1 MPPPRSS
8 LRSRLLLALTSL
20 VFALLLAEGGLRLH
34 GHLVNRGLLSEALS
48 SPVEMP
54 EDGRLELGHMVRL
67 SANPKI
73 IYELKPNL
81 AGTFK
86 GAPMTTN
93 ASGFRGADRDRAK
106 PPGTIRIVG
115 LGDSVMFGHGIGD
128 AEVYLAQ
135 LEWHLNRK
143 STGPRFEAI
152 NTAVPGYNT
161 VMEVETLKDRGLA
174 YEPDLVVIH
183 LVGNDLELPNFIR
196 VKAPILSP
204 ERFFVVD
211 AVRGA
216 FEQPNIR
223 GRLRRQGLV
232 KAPQDV
238 SYRRFAGDP
247 EQVPPEH
254 RGLVGWNS
262 YEAAMRELRDLG
274 EEHRFRVALV
284 TLSSPF
290 TELHRRVL
298 ALGRELGFLTRDVGE
313 VYRAYLAAH
322 GMDDYRTSPL
332 ALAPDNRHPSAL
344 GHRITARALYRF
356 LCRTMFENVLA
367 SCELS
372 TRVRS
377 GAAARETG
385 SGQSG

>member
-54 EDGRLELGHMVRL
+54 ADGSLELGHMVRL

-93 ASGFRGADRDRAK
+93 ASGFRGADRGRAK

-128 AEVYLAQ
+128 AEVYLAR
-135 LEWHLNRK
+135 LEGHLNRK
-143 STGPRFEAI
+143 SAGPRFETI

-174 YEPDLVVIH
+174 YEPDLVIIH
-183 LVGNDLELPNFIR
+183 LVGNDLDLPNFIR
-196 VKAPILSP
+196 ASAPTLSLG
-204 ERFFVVD
+204 RLFVV
-211 AVRGA
+211 ALVRGA
-216 FEQPNIR
+216 FERPRIR
-223 GRLRRQGLV
+223 QHLRRQALV
-232 KAPQDV
+232 GAPRNER
-238 SYRRFAGDP
+238 YRRFVGDP
-247 EQVPPEH
+247 EQVPPEY
-254 RGLVGWNS
+254 RGLVGWHA
-262 YEAAMRELRDLG
+262 YEGAMRELRDLG
-274 EEHRFRVALV
+274 EEHRFGVALI
-284 TLSSPF
+284 TFATPF
-290 TELHRRVL
+290 TDLHRRAL
-298 ALGRELGFLTRDVGE
+298 ALGRELGFATHDVGQ
-313 VYRAYLAAH
+313 VYRRYLEAR
-322 GMDDYRTSPL
+322 GLDDYRSSPL

-344 GHRITARALYRF
+344 AHRMAARALYRS
-356 LCRTMFENVLA
+356 LCRTTFEDVLA
-367 SCELS
+367 GCELG
-372 TRVRS
+372 TRAHK
-377 GAAARETG
+377 GGAARETG